1 MNLVVATLCGLGSLS
16 IRQVDN
22 EGDGGASFIECCAS
36 NQHGHATAVLPE
48 VLLLV
53 WLSGSDPRQFNHSLR
68 VSVTPFRRRQLRPAQ
83 STRLDICLL
92 VSDDLEKR
100 LIRLQNL
107 TIESS

>member
-1 MNLVVATLCGLGSLS
+1 MNLVVAPLCGLGSLS

-36 NQHGHATAVLPE
+36 DQHGRATAVFPE

-68 VSVTPFRRRQLRPAQ
+68 VSVMPFRRRQLRPAQ
-83 STRLDICLL
+83 STRREVRLI
-92 VSDDLEKR
+92 VSDYLEKR
-100 LIRLQNL
+100 LIRL
-107 TIESS
+107 